1 MVCLTVSLVYIN
13 STANFKSFILMRP
26 IVHLNRTS
34 NIILLEIYNYKSGNY
49 FAFLPN
55 PKNVFIMFDLNNCN
69 PFLTI

>member
-1 MVCLTVSLVYIN
+1 
-13 STANFKSFILMRP
+13 MRP